1 MCFVRQV
8 DVALSNNQ
16 KNIYKNLKEQERE
29 QNQYNIIINDKLN
42 KITNEINNIKN
53 ELEYSK
59 TIKTINI
66 PYEEYLTMNTLIDEK
81 NNIENQLRDIVR
93 EYKET
98 FEYHNIQT
106 KRYGEKEWKE
116 IYFPLKNLEKF
127 EHLLD
132 KVKEQSMEQLGWLF
146 LGAVISF
153 PMGVLIGL
161 FISKGE

>member
-16 KNIYKNLKEQERE
+16 RNIYKNLKEQKRE

-116 IYFPLKNLEKF
+116 IYFPLENLEKF
-127 EHLLD
+127 EYLLD
-132 KVKEQSMEQLGWLF
+132 KVKE
-146 LGAVISF
+146 
-153 PMGVLIGL
+153 
-161 FISKGE
+161 